1 MIRLD
6 YKISDCMSSRQ
17 PISVLVV
24 DDSLTSRALITLS
37 LKQDKRVQVVGTAS
51 TPLEARDLIVRLKP
65 DVLTLDVEMPGMN
78 GLQFL
83 EKIMRLRP
91 MPVVMVS
98 SLLSPYGEITERAR
112 QMGAVRCFSK
122 IPVLHGEDAFSGLA
136 DVVVQ
141 AAFCRPG
148 GHAKA
153 PLIEEE
159 AQNVIVAIGAS
170 TGGVEALSEVL
181 ESFPVDCP
189 PTVIVQHMPQQ
200 FSENFSRRL
209 NSISRPQ
216 VGLVKDFCRLERG
229 KVLIAPGGPAHTEIS
244 QAEKTGSYVC
254 RLVSQ
259 PPMNGHRPSVD
270 ALFFSVAQAAGP
282 QAVGV
287 ILTGME
293 ADGAQGLL
301 AMREA
306 GARTIG
312 QDQQTSVIYG
322 MPRAAFEC
330 GAVET
335 QLPLSEIGPAILR
348 LAERH
353 AMENYQ

>member
-1 MIRLD
+1 MIQVN
-6 YKISDCMSSRQ
+6 YTNSGPSVSNSSV
-17 PISVLVV
+17 SVLIV

-37 LKQDKRVQVVGTAS
+37 LRRDKRVQVVGTAT
-51 TPLEARDLIVRLKP
+51 TPLEARDMIIRLKP

-98 SLLSPYGEITERAR
+98 SLLSPHGEIAEQAR
-112 QMGAVRCFSK
+112 QMGAVSCFSK
-122 IPVLHGEDAFSGLA
+122 LPALPGEDAFEGLGEA
-136 DVVVQ
+136 IVQ
-141 AAFCRPG
+141 ASLSRVATTSVKKEVRD
-148 GHAKA
+148 
-153 PLIEEE
+153 
-159 AQNVIVAIGAS
+159 VIVVIGAS
-170 TGGVEALSEVL
+170 TGGVEALSDVL
-181 ESFPVDCP
+181 KNFPADCP
-189 PTVIVQHMPQQ
+189 PTVIVQHIPQQ

-216 VGLVKDFCRLERG
+216 VNLVTDFCRLERG
-229 KVLIAPGGPAHTEIS
+229 RVLIAPGGEAHTEI
-244 QAEKTGSYVC
+244 AYDEKAASYIC
-254 RLVSQ
+254 HLV
-259 PPMNGHRPSVD
+259 PRPAVNGHRPSVD
-270 ALFFSVAQAAGP
+270 ALFLSAAQTAGS

-293 ADGAQGLL
+293 ADGARGLL

-306 GARTIG
+306 GAKTIG

-335 QLPLSEIGPAILR
+335 QLPLPEIGAAIIR
-348 LAERH
+348 LADPRK
-353 AMENYQ
+353 METYQ